1 MGTRRKKNISHYKK
15 YLKTK
20 RSKCPVVST
29 RTCNSTTEKMRCVC
43 QEVSSHERTI
53 GMSTNSYF
61 LWIGYLDVTSEPAEK
76 QLQSQYFN
84 GPTDLYSPYNKN
96 KAHPTPDNFLHSSL
110 STCNQLFYITGMWI
124 FGLKSDKLYSFIS

>member
-1 MGTRRKKNISHYKK
+1 MGNRRKKNISHCKK

-20 RSKCPVVST
+20 RSKCSVVST

-61 LWIGYLDVTSEPAEK
+61 LWISHLDVTSEHAPK
-76 QLQSQYFN
+76 WLQSQYCY
-84 GPTDLYSPYNKN
+84 GLTVLYSPYNKN

-110 STCNQLFYITGMWI
+110 STCNQLFYIPGM
-124 FGLKSDKLYSFIS
+124 